1 VCSFQLN
8 YVTKLCLI
16 VPKLNI
22 HCISSYEYIASFDLL
37 WISIV
42 FCAKHRYVGSFG
54 LNWICIVFCYMDGF
68 IESFNR
74 NNRTCIRFN
83 YLSDV

>member
-1 VCSFQLN
+1 VCSFQFN

-16 VPKLNI
+16 VLKLDI
-22 HCISSYEYIASFDLL
+22 HCVSSNGYIASFDLL

-42 FCAKHRYVGSFG
+42 FCAKHGYIEFFE

-74 NNRTCIRFN
+74 NNNMHR
-83 YLSDV
+83 V